1 MISEP
6 FLLHALTPL
15 HAGTGQSADIIDLPI
30 ARMRATG
37 IPFVPGSSL
46 KGVLRDACGVDNGGS
61 LDKPTVEAV
70 FGPPT
75 GEADRH
81 AGAIVVGDARLLCL
95 PVRSFRGT
103 FAFVT
108 SPLLLHLAARDLP
121 GVPAVPAVLGTQA
134 VVPAGTR
141 LCHKDGNVQRVWF
154 EDVDLEAHESDQAVG
169 AWADWLAARIVGDG
183 QKDLSD
189 AIRSRFAVVDDD
201 TMTFLWE
208 TATQIDTR
216 VAINDETRTVQD
228 GALWIEE
235 SLPPETVLVGVV
247 SADRRRDGQAGS
259 PTDVLELMFRGLPES
274 QSLQVGGKAT
284 VGRGVCRFL
293 RCKETR

>member
-1 MISEP
+1 VISEP

-37 IPFVPGSSL
+37 MPFVPGSSL
-46 KGVLRDACGVDNGGS
+46 KGVLRDACDTENGGS
-61 LDKPTVEAV
+61 LDRATIEAV
-70 FGPPT
+70 FGPPA

-121 GVPAVPAVLGTQA
+121 GVPAVPKVSGTQA
-134 VVPAGTR
+134 VVAAGTR
-141 LCHKDGNVQRVWF
+141 LCHTDGQVRRVWF
-154 EDVDLEAHESDQAVG
+154 EDVDLEAKDGDQAVG
-169 AWADWLAARIVGDG
+169 GWADWLSARIAGEG
-183 QKDLSD
+183 QKDLAD
-189 AIRSRFAVVDDD
+189 VIRSRFAVVDDD

-216 VAINDETRTVQD
+216 VAIDDETRTVQD

-235 SLPPETVLVGVV
+235 SLPPETVLVGIV
-247 SADRRRDGQAGS
+247 SADRRRDGKAGS
-259 PTDVLELMFRGLPES
+259 PADVLDLMFRGLPES
-274 QSLQVGGKAT
+274 RSLQVGGKAT

-293 RCKETR
+293 RCMEAR